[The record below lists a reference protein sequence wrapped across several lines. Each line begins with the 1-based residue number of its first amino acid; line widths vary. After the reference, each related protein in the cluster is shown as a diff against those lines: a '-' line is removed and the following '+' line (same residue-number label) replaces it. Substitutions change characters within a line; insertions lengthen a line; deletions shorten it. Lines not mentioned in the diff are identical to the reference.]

1 MGVRE
6 NAASEPTQAVGLG
19 GASTEIGSG
28 GVDEMMGPFHL
39 FKLEL
44 PVGHQGERSSRQDNI
59 GILTLK
65 SLGSVILGGKKIAFF
80 FSLTS
85 N

>member
-6 NAASEPTQAVGLG
+6 NAASEPAQAVGLG

-28 GVDEMMGPFHL
+28 GVDEMMSPFHL
-39 FKLEL
+39 FELEL

-65 SLGSVILGGKKIAFF
+65 SLGSVILGGKKNCIFLF
-80 FSLTS
+80 INL
-85 N
+85 